1 MSRPHPRLIATLALG
16 AALAVTL
23 AACGG
28 GSGSS
33 STTVSASTAAATTS
47 SGSGTV
53 QLADNS
59 ALGTKILVDAQGR
72 TLYLFEKDQQ
82 PGSSTCSGAC
92 ARDWPPLTTKGK
104 ATVGGGLQSSS
115 LSTFKRDDG
124 TTQVAYAGHPLY
136 LYIGDTQP
144 GDANGNAVNAY
155 GAEWYA
161 MDSGGQPVESAG
173 SSGDTTSGYSP
184 Y

>member
-1 MSRPHPRLIATLALG
+1 MSRPNPRLIASL
-16 AALAVTL
+16 ALAVAVTVVL
-23 AACGG
+23 AACGS
-28 GSGSS
+28 GSSSS

-47 SGSGTV
+47 GGGTV

-59 ALGTKILVDAQGR
+59 ALGTKVLVDDQGR

-104 ATVGGGLQSSS
+104 ATVGSGLQSSS